1 MKIALIVASE
11 FKDYRLLE
19 IKLDELK
26 ISEVIS
32 GTSNGYEMLQEYIK
46 TRPNVKI
53 TLAKGQTSHVS
64 IAYNAIN
71 ESDNV
76 VIFANGNGKRTESS
90 IVNALNENKN
100 LKIYS
105 YKSNAFNIEQQNEYL
120 NISMCGNL
128 QKASKIE
135 SICLNKEEVEELINK
150 LTKIQNEKEK
160 ISPKSLSLYNIAS
173 WFISDEYIEKKAREK
188 LGEYFYIDAGIP
200 ILQRN
205 WVWSANKIITFWD
218 SLYREIPVG
227 SIILNKKNG
236 TYKIR
241 RGRMAD
247 DIKSKN
253 IDTIDTIT
261 HELLDGQQ
269 RTTAIATAFSD
280 PWDGKFNGN
289 PPAML
294 WVSLDKNN
302 KLKFYLTT
310 KQHPWG
316 FDDNGKR
323 LSPNKRNDAI
333 KELFKEEDKN
343 YNQSKAY
350 PFICIE
356 NEERAYPLC
365 KIIKH
370 INNGNSDLKLE
381 DYINK
386 IHNKI
391 STEEYNS
398 IRNEIEEI
406 LNNYELPCVISE
418 IKGDDI
424 ELAFTRLNTQGEILD
439 GEELRYSIIKAKWG
453 EAEKFINEVENESK
467 LFPASRTIIT
477 YLRLVESLKQTDN
490 NNKLP
495 PYRDNLDD
503 FKKNINIADLTSNYG
518 IGINLFQKLNSL
530 IRYSNEKDFKL
541 SAPLINFLGN
551 DTKNRDIIFIF
562 LYWLLKIENDTLSV
576 EQEKIALG
584 ALTLMSWFSSSPSK
598 IIEKLWNK
606 INEIKEDIGAIKDF
620 WANYFYDIVF
630 ENNESKEIEIY
641 PAVSPK
647 KLKEI
652 IDDTFII
659 EKSKEFY
666 LQTNM
671 YYLYD
676 LGNNPSKK
684 ILDKFS
690 QNELLSKN
698 FWWQTIN
705 NIIRSSMNH
714 PYLAYYFQRHYM
726 DKEFQDFDPT
736 LTTKQN
742 DIQRPWD
749 IDHIIPQNKISQSS
763 KCLYKFWIHSVGN
776 YCAMDYSR
784 NRRKSDKDINEDYI
798 NIYEE
803 LQLRTNNKNNTED
816 FIKYLSK
823 KDIDEKEIE
832 NIENYP
838 FVVPIVNRLILMYS
852 HWYNNLSIEKLVT
865 KHASI

>member
-19 IKLDELK
+19 MKLDELK
-26 ISEVIS
+26 VSEVIS

-53 TLAKGQTSHVS
+53 TLARGQTSHVS

-71 ESDNV
+71 EVDTV
-76 VIFANGNGKRTESS
+76 VIFANGDGKRTERS
-90 IVNALNENKN
+90 ISNAINENKK

-105 YKSNAFNIEQQNEYL
+105 YKSNAFNIEQQNEYV

-128 QKASKIE
+128 QKVSKIE

-150 LTKIQNEKEK
+150 LTKIQNEKKK

-173 WFISDEYIEKKAREK
+173 WFISDEYIEKKAKEK

-218 SLYREIPVG
+218 SLYRGIPVG

-236 TYKIR
+236 SDNIR

-247 DIKSKN
+247 NSKSKN
-253 IDTIDTIT
+253 IGTIT

-333 KELFKEEDKN
+333 KELFKEDKN

-356 NEERAYPLC
+356 NKEPAYPLC

-370 INNGNSDLKLE
+370 INNVDLEINLE
-381 DYINK
+381 KYIVEINK
-386 IHNKI
+386 EINI
-391 STEEYNS
+391 EEYDF
-398 IRNEIEEI
+398 IKNEIEKI
-406 LNNYELPCVISE
+406 LNMYELPCVISE
-418 IKGDDI
+418 ISGDDI
-424 ELAFTRLNTQGEILD
+424 ELAFTRLNTQGEVLD

-477 YLRLVESLKQTDN
+477 YLRLVESLKETD

-503 FKKNINIADLTSNYG
+503 FKKNINIVDLTNNYK

-562 LYWLLKIENDTLSV
+562 LYWLSKIENDTLSV

-606 INEIKEDIGAIKDF
+606 INEIKEDKEAIKDF
-620 WANYFYDIVF
+620 WANCFYDIAF

-647 KLKEI
+647 KLKDI

-684 ILDKFS
+684 IFDKFS
-690 QNELLSKN
+690 QNELLSKI
-698 FWWQTIN
+698 FWSQTID

-776 YCAMDYSR
+776 FCAMDYSR
-784 NRRKSDKDINEDYI
+784 NRRKSDKDINEDDKK
-798 NIYEE
+798 IYEE
-803 LQLRTNNKNNTED
+803 LQLKTNNENNIQD
-816 FIKYLSK
+816 FIDYSTKKY
-823 KDIDEKEIE
+823 IDEKEIE
-832 NIENYP
+832 KIENYP

-852 HWYNNLSIEKLVT
+852 HWYDNLSIEKLVT

>member
-19 IKLDELK
+19 MKLDELK
-26 ISEVIS
+26 VSEVIS

-71 ESDNV
+71 EVDTV
-76 VIFANGNGKRTESS
+76 VIFANGDGKRTERS
-90 IVNALNENKN
+90 ISNAINENKK

-105 YKSNAFNIEQQNEYL
+105 YKSNAFNIEQQNEYV

-128 QKASKIE
+128 QKVSKIE

-150 LTKIQNEKEK
+150 LTKIQNEKKK

-218 SLYREIPVG
+218 SLYRGIPIG

-236 TYKIR
+236 TYEIR

-247 DIKSKN
+247 VSKSEN
-253 IDTIDTIT
+253 INTIT

-294 WVSLDKNN
+294 WVSWDEIN

-323 LSPNKRNDAI
+323 LNPNMRNDAI

-350 PFICIE
+350 PFICI
-356 NEERAYPLC
+356 NNKVRAYPLC

-370 INNGNSDLKLE
+370 INNGNSELKLE

-398 IRNEIEEI
+398 IKNEIEEI

-418 IKGDDI
+418 ISGDDI
-424 ELAFTRLNTQGEILD
+424 ELAFTRLNTQGEVLD

-453 EAEKFINEVENESK
+453 DAEDFINEVEKESK

-490 NNKLP
+490 NKLP

-503 FKKNINIADLTSNYG
+503 FKKNINTDDLTENYK

-530 IRYSNEKDFKL
+530 IRYSNEKEDFKL

-562 LYWLLKIENDTLSV
+562 LYWLSKIENDTLSV

-584 ALTLMSWFSSSPSK
+584 ALTLMSWFSSNPSK

-606 INEIKEDIGAIKDF
+606 INEIKDDIEAKDF
-620 WANYFYDIVF
+620 WANCFYDIAF
-630 ENNESKEIEIY
+630 ENSESKEVLEIY

-652 IDDTFII
+652 IF
-659 EKSKEFY
+659 KSFNTPEANEFY
-666 LQTNM
+666 LQPN
-671 YYLYD
+671 LSYD
-676 LGNNPSKK
+676 YKLGNNPPEK
-684 ILDKFS
+684 IFED
-690 QNELLSKN
+690 NEQLSKV

>member
-11 FKDYRLLE
+11 FKDYKLLE
-19 IKLDELK
+19 MKLDELK
-26 ISEVIS
+26 VSEVIS
-32 GTSNGYEMLQEYIK
+32 GTSNGYEMLEEYVK
-46 TRPNVKI
+46 TRSNVKI
-53 TLAKGQTSHVS
+53 SLANGSTSHVS

-71 ESDNV
+71 EAENV
-76 VIFANGNGKRTESS
+76 VIFANGDGKRTELA
-90 IVNALNENKN
+90 IANALNEKKN

-105 YKSNAFNIEQQNEYL
+105 YKSNAFNIKQQNEYL

-150 LTKIQNEKEK
+150 LTKIENKK
-160 ISPKSLSLYNIAS
+160 KKNFPKSLSLYNIAS
-173 WFISDEYIEKKAREK
+173 WFISDEYIEKKAKEE
-188 LGEYFYIDAGIP
+188 LGEYSYIDAGIP

-205 WVWSANKIITFWD
+205 WVWGANKIITFGD
-218 SLYREIPVG
+218 SLYRGIPVG
-227 SIILNKKNG
+227 SVILNKKNG
-236 TYKIR
+236 EHKIR

-247 DIKSKN
+247 NNKKENIK
-253 IDTIDTIT
+253 TIT

-280 PWDGKFNGN
+280 PWHGDFSGN

-294 WVSLDKNN
+294 WVSLDKN
-302 KLKFYLTT
+302 KQLKFYLTT

-316 FDDNGKR
+316 FDKNNKR
-323 LSPNKRNDAI
+323 LTPNARKEAI
-333 KELFKEEDKN
+333 EILFGNLQYKD
-343 YNQSKAY
+343 YSQSKAY
-350 PFICIE
+350 PYICIE
-356 NEERAYPLC
+356 NKEQVYPVC

-370 INNGNSDLKLE
+370 INGADSETNL
-381 DYINK
+381 
-386 IHNKI
+386 
-391 STEEYNS
+391 EEY
-398 IRNEIEEI
+398 IKGIQGEINIQDYEIIKEKIEKI

-418 IKGDDI
+418 ISGDDI
-424 ELAFTRLNTQGEILD
+424 ELAFTRLNTQGEVLD
-439 GEELRYSIIKAKWG
+439 GEELRYSIIKAKW
-453 EAEKFINEVENESK
+453 EKAEIFITQVEEESK

-477 YLRLVESLKQTDN
+477 YLRLVESLKQTA

-503 FKKNINIADLTSNYG
+503 FKKNINIEDLENNFDF
-518 IGINLFQKLNSL
+518 GINVFKKLNSL
-530 IRYSNEKDFKL
+530 IRYSNDKDFKL

-562 LYWLLKIENDTLSV
+562 LYWLSKIKNDTLSV

-606 INEIKEDIGAIKDF
+606 INEIKDDIGAIKDF
-620 WANYFYDIVF
+620 WANYFYDIAF
-630 ENNESKEIEIY
+630 ENNKSKEIEIY
-641 PAVSPK
+641 PAVSPN

-652 IDDTFII
+652 IDDTFIF

-671 YYLYD
+671 YYLND
-676 LGNNPSKK
+676 FGNNPSKK
-684 ILDKFS
+684 VFDIFS
-690 QNELLSKN
+690 QNELLSKI

-705 NIIRSSMNH
+705 NIIRSNMNH

-726 DKEFQDFDPT
+726 DKEFADFDPT

-776 YCAMDYSR
+776 FCAMDYSR
-784 NRRKSDKDINEDYI
+784 NRSKSDKNINLDDIK
-798 NIYEE
+798 IYEE
-803 LQLRTNNKNNTED
+803 LQLNNNNGMEL
-816 FIKYLSK
+816 FIDYLSK
-823 KDIDEKEIE
+823 EDITETQIE

-838 FVVPIVNRLILMYS
+838 FVVPIVKRLILMYS
-852 HWYNNLSIEKLVT
+852 HWYDELMIEKLVT
-865 KHASI
+865 K